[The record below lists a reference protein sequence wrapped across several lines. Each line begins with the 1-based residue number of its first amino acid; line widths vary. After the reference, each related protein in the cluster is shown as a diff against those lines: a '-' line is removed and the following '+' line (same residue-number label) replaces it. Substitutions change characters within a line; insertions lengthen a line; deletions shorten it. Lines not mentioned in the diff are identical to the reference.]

1 LTHAPTTLL
10 RALPGCL
17 LGVLAPVALFAQTS
31 DLGRIEQSLKN
42 LKIPA
47 EISADEMG
55 YSREQDALTARGH
68 IRLRQGPLSLE
79 ADEAT
84 LDRASGRMTVSG
96 GISARDGDDTLTAD
110 AMELDLNARTAV
122 LTHGRLF
129 LPKDHYHVT
138 GERIERLADQR
149 YRIERATITTC
160 DWDEIK
166 RERPTWQVRAR
177 RMTIEPEQYLT
188 ARDVVFTVH
197 DVPVLYL
204 PYLVWPVKTERQT
217 GLLQPH
223 LAYSHSEGLKIRQPL
238 FITLG
243 PSQDMTLTLD
253 ERTKRGTGGVL
264 EYRYRLSRRSSGEVT
279 ADVFHDRVPGEGRVK
294 GTLRRRLS
302 TAQAVDFNER
312 LQLRVSGQYVSDDS
326 LLRDLTSTTFERTR
340 RTIESNLFLTYH
352 DAYQAMTLLT
362 RYTRDLLQPDDT
374 AVQLLPS
381 LDYRLTGARAW
392 SAPLFVSVQASAV
405 NFWRRTGFSTQRADL
420 FPIVLWRQDAPHG
433 FVVTPRLGVRETL
446 YSNDAL
452 GGDPVRREL
461 GVAGLGVANAAR
473 REWRRGGP
481 EGGALVHAVEPAVLY
496 TYVGERRAEN
506 LPRFDEVDEI
516 AEQSLVTATLT
527 NRLIARA
534 GGDDLEV
541 VWVRLTQSYRLA
553 RRPDAMSGVIPPAW
567 SALRG
572 EATLRTGTA
581 LTLDADVFY
590 DHDGRGRRFTTVDTD
605 VRVNGGRYWDLAF
618 GHRSTR
624 EATDDRPLPQRGD
637 FLDPLSLG
645 GVITGSR
652 AAIDYYI
659 AEAHAYLPRGFT
671 LANKTYYNQRTGK
684 YTEIDYGLEYRAQ
697 CWSLTL
703 TYTDFPEKSNELSF
717 LLTLVGATSVDS
729 KAASTLFMK
738 PAP

>member
-1 LTHAPTTLL
+1 MPHALTTAL

-31 DLGRIEQSLKN
+31 DLGRIEQSLRH
-42 LKIPA
+42 LKVPV

-79 ADEAT
+79 ADDAI
-84 LDRASGRMTVSG
+84 LYRASGRVTVSG

-110 AMELDLNARTAV
+110 AMELDLNARTGV
-122 LTHGRLF
+122 LTRGRLF
-129 LPKDHYHVT
+129 LPRDHYHVT

-149 YRIERATITTC
+149 YRLEHATITTC
-160 DWDEIK
+160 DWDEVKGK
-166 RERPTWQVRAR
+166 RPAWQVRAR

-188 ARDVVFTVH
+188 ARDVVFAIR
-197 DVPVLYL
+197 DVPVFYL

-238 FITLG
+238 FVTLG

-253 ERTKRGTGGVL
+253 ERTRRGTGGAL

-279 ADVFHDRVPGEGRVK
+279 ADVFHDRVAGEGRVK
-294 GTLRRRLS
+294 GTLRRRLG
-302 TAQAVDFNER
+302 TAQIVDFNER
-312 LQLRVSGQYVSDDS
+312 LQLRVWGQYVSDDT
-326 LLRDLTSTTFERTR
+326 LLRDLTSTTSERTR

-362 RYTRDLLQPDDT
+362 RYTRDLLQSDDT
-374 AVQLLPS
+374 AVQLLPA

-405 NFWRRTGFSTQRADL
+405 NFWRRTGLSTQRVDL
-420 FPIVLWRQDAPHG
+420 FPIALWRQDAPGG
-433 FVVTPRLGVRETL
+433 FIVTPRLGVRETL
-446 YSNDAL
+446 YSKDAL

-461 GVAGLGVANAAR
+461 GVAGLGVANAVR
-473 REWRRGGP
+473 REWRRDGL

-516 AEQSLVTATLT
+516 AERSLVTATLT

-534 GGDDLEV
+534 GGDDLEL

-553 RRPDAMSGVIPPAW
+553 RRPDAVSGVIPPAW
-567 SALRG
+567 SSLRG
-572 EATLRTGTA
+572 EATLRTGKA
-581 LTLDADVFY
+581 LTLDADVLY

-605 VRVNGGRYWDLAF
+605 VRVNGGRHWDLAV

-624 EATDDRPLPQRGD
+624 AATADRPLPQRGD
-637 FLDPLSLG
+637 LLDPLSLG
-645 GVITGSR
+645 GVITDSR
-652 AAIDYYI
+652 ATIDYYI

-671 LANKTYYNQRTGK
+671 LANKTYYNRRTGT

-717 LLTLVGATSVDS
+717 LLTLIGATSVDS
-729 KAASTLFMK
+729 KAASKLFEK
-738 PAP
+738 PVR

>member
-1 LTHAPTTLL
+1 ML
-10 RALPGCL
+10 
-17 LGVLAPVALFAQTS
+17 VPVALFAQTS
-31 DLGRIEQSLKN
+31 DLGRIEQSLEH
-42 LKIPA
+42 LKVPV

-79 ADEAT
+79 ADDAI
-84 LDRASGRMTVSG
+84 LYRASGRVTVSG
-96 GISARDGDDTLTAD
+96 GIAARDGDDTLTAD
-110 AMELDLNARTAV
+110 AMELDLNARTGV

-129 LPKDHYHVT
+129 LPRDHYHVT

-149 YRIERATITTC
+149 YRLERATITTC
-160 DWDEIK
+160 DWDEVK
-166 RERPTWQVRAR
+166 RERPTWHIWAR

-188 ARDVVFTVH
+188 ARDVVFEVH
-197 DVPVLYL
+197 DVPVFYL
-204 PYLVWPVKTERQT
+204 PYLIWPVKTERQT

-238 FITLG
+238 FVTLG

-253 ERTKRGTGGVL
+253 ERTKRGTGGAL
-264 EYRYRLSRRSSGEVT
+264 EYRYRLNRRSSGEVT
-279 ADVFHDRVPGEGRVK
+279 ADVFRDRVPSEGRVK
-294 GTLRRRLS
+294 GTLRWRLS
-302 TAQAVDFNER
+302 TAQAVDFSER
-312 LQLRVSGQYVSDDS
+312 LQLRVSGQYVSDDT
-326 LLRDLTSTTFERTR
+326 LLRDLTSTTSERTQ

-352 DAYQAMTLLT
+352 DAYQAMTFLT
-362 RYTRDLLQPDDT
+362 RYTRDLLQPVDT
-374 AVQLLPS
+374 AVQLLPA
-381 LDYRLTGARAW
+381 LDYRLTSARAW

-405 NFWRRTGFSTQRADL
+405 NFWRRTGFSTQRVDL

-433 FVVTPRLGVRETL
+433 FIVTPRLGVRETV
-446 YSNDAL
+446 YSKDAL
-452 GGDPVRREL
+452 GEDQIRREL
-461 GVAGLGVANAAR
+461 GIAGVGVANVVR
-473 REWRRGGP
+473 REWRRDGLD
-481 EGGALVHAVEPAVLY
+481 GGALVHAVEPALLY

-516 AEQSLVTATLT
+516 AERSLVTATLT

-553 RRPDAMSGVIPPAW
+553 RRPDAASGVTPPAW

-572 EATLRTGTA
+572 EAVLRTGKT

-605 VRVNGGRYWDLAF
+605 VRVNGSRYWDLAV

-624 EATDDRPLPQRGD
+624 EATADRPLPQRGD
-637 FLDPLSLG
+637 LLDPLSLG

-659 AEAHAYLPRGFT
+659 AEAHAYLPRGFI
-671 LANKTYYNQRTGK
+671 LANKTYYNHRTGK

-703 TYTDFPEKSNELSF
+703 TYTDFPEKSNEISF
-717 LLTLVGATSVDS
+717 LLTLIGATSADS
-729 KAASTLFMK
+729 KTASTLFKK